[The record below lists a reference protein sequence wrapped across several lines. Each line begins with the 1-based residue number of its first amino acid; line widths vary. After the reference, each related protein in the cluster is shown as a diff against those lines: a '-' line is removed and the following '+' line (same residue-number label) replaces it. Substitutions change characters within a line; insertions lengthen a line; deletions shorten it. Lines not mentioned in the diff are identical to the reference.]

1 MKVHK
6 EPVIIVIAILISIA
20 TGVYLLSQPKD
31 TSPTVDGIPPIS
43 IKVLD

>member
-6 EPVIIVIAILISIA
+6 EPFIIVIAIFISIA
-20 TGVYLLSQPKD
+20 MGVYLLSQPKD
-31 TSPTVDGIPPIS
+31 TSPTVEGIPPIS